1 MDSIEWNAKTL
12 TEEKPVMVFF
22 EDEGRF
28 GRISREMYCWVK
40 KDMIPSVARQMVREY
55 IYAYSAIAP
64 ETGDCF
70 SMIAPFCNTEAMNCF
85 LQQLAHQYSQYR
97 IVLILDKAGWHISK
111 NICRADNLFLM
122 HLPPYSPEL
131 NPVEILWREI
141 RSEHFHNKIFT
152 SLDDVED
159 NLASALALYHNTPD
173 SVRQLAKGYS
183 YFNKIDS
190 G

>member
-1 MDSIEWNAKTL
+1 MASISWKLNA
-12 TEEKPVMVFF
+12 ENYQKPVMVFF

-40 KDMIPSVARQMVREY
+40 KDMIPSVARQMIREY

-64 ETGDCF
+64 QSGDCF
-70 SMIAPFCNTEAMNCF
+70 SMIAPYCNTETMNCF
-85 LQQLAHQYSQYR
+85 LLQLAAQYNQYR

-111 NICRADNLFLM
+111 NLCLPDNLFLM

-131 NPVEILWREI
+131 NPVELLWREI
-141 RSEHFHNKIFT
+141 RRKYFHNNIFK
-152 SLDDVED
+152 SLDEVETKLSEAL
-159 NLASALALYHNTPD
+159 LAYHNNLNA
-173 SVRQLAKGYS
+173 VQQLANRYS
-183 YFNKIDS
+183 IFNNNDS